1 MPRDVDDLLSLFAL
15 RQLGENTW
23 IGPQPNTLLQRL
35 FGGQV
40 LAQTLMAASK
50 TVAEERLPHSLNAYF
65 LRPGSPDEPLVFEV
79 ERTRDGNTF
88 SNRRVTTT
96 QAGRVIFAMTASFQG
111 GETGLDHSALEPGD
125 YVHRPPEDCPSLG
138 EIFVERF
145 GAASPILAEWDALD
159 VRLAGPPRRVER
171 GGSMKAWVRTRDH
184 MPDDPMLHLAT
195 LAYLSDI
202 TLLSVST
209 VPHEVAFLSPK
220 MQMASVDHA
229 MWFHRPVRVDDWL
242 LYDMDSPSAS
252 NARGFSTGRLFQ
264 KGQIVAS
271 CAQEGLIRLLG

>member
-1 MPRDVDDLLSLFAL
+1 MPKNVDDLLSLFAL
-15 RQLGENTW
+15 RQLDENTW
-23 IGPQPNTLLQRL
+23 QGPHPDTVLQRL

-65 LRPGSPDEPLVFEV
+65 LRPGSPDEPLLFEV

-88 SNRRVTTT
+88 SNRRVTTR
-96 QAGRVIFAMTASFQG
+96 QAGRVIFAMTASFQA
-111 GETGLDHSALEPGD
+111 GEAGLDHSALEPGD
-125 YVHRPPEDCPSLG
+125 YVHRPPGECPSLG

-171 GGSMKAWVRTRDH
+171 GGSMKAWVRTRDD

-264 KGQIVAS
+264 HGQIVAS
-271 CAQEGLIRLLG
+271 CAQEGLIRLLA

>member
-1 MPRDVDDLLSLFAL
+1 MPRNVDDLRALFEL
-15 RQLGENTW
+15 TQLDEDTFL
-23 IGPQPNTLLQRL
+23 GPQPHTLLQRL

-50 TVAEERLPHSLNAYF
+50 TVAKERLPHSLNAYF
-65 LRPGSPDEPLVFEV
+65 LRPGSPEEPLVFQV

-88 SNRRVTTT
+88 SNRRVTTM
-96 QAGRVIFAMTASFQG
+96 QGGRVIFAMTASFQA
-111 GETGLDHSALEPGD
+111 EEPGLDHSALEPGD
-125 YVHRPPEDCPSLG
+125 YVRRPPEECPSLS

-171 GGSMKAWVRTRDH
+171 GGAMKAWVRTRDA

-264 KGQIVAS
+264 RGHIVAS
-271 CAQEGLIRLLG
+271 CAQEGLIRLLE

>member
-1 MPRDVDDLLSLFAL
+1 
-15 RQLGENTW
+15 
-23 IGPQPNTLLQRL
+23 
-35 FGGQV
+35 
-40 LAQTLMAASK
+40 
-50 TVAEERLPHSLNAYF
+50 
-65 LRPGSPDEPLVFEV
+65 
-79 ERTRDGNTF
+79 
-88 SNRRVTTT
+88 
-96 QAGRVIFAMTASFQG
+96 
-111 GETGLDHSALEPGD
+111 
-125 YVHRPPEDCPSLG
+125 
-138 EIFVERF
+138 
-145 GAASPILAEWDALD
+145 
-159 VRLAGPPRRVER
+159 
-171 GGSMKAWVRTRDH
+171 MKAWVRTRDH